1 MKSAKTS
8 TDNRVALDRQ
18 ARQRTSD
25 GTLTEP
31 EPLGQRK
38 DLKAWVVI
46 ADPGA
51 GKTDV
56 FKALSQAESG
66 HYIRARDFVELD
78 LPPEWCEPL
87 FIDGL
92 DEITTSTATDA
103 TVLGQI
109 RKKINAL
116 GIPKF
121 RISCREAD
129 WRGSADS
136 EALQRLVGEDQFA
149 ELHLMPLARQQSIE
163 LIAHWRQNGAEAAE
177 KFARDAEHHDLQ
189 GLLSNPQTL
198 LMLVKAMSGSSQWP
212 NSKTQT
218 YELACAQLSK
228 EFNDEHRANTLHS
241 TLPTQAVLAAA
252 GYLKAV
258 LLLSSSTGIAFQ
270 TPTHTTAGLMAL
282 PDVLLGKDTPM
293 PEACRE
299 ALQTRLFQGDG
310 QGHFAP
316 VHRTIAEYLGAKY
329 LVQRMHEGLP
339 ATRVMALMLGLDGGL
354 VPELRGLHAWLAAV
368 AVGRLRQELID
379 HDPLG
384 VVLNGD
390 VRDFTPAEK
399 RHVLDALLKE
409 ATQYHHFRRQNWTSQ
424 PFGALA
430 TPDMLGDFKRWL
442 QSADRSAPHFAILDC
457 LLDAL
462 EHGTPMLELTADLER
477 VVRDTTYWQS
487 LRKGA
492 LQVLLRYSKE
502 SPSTLL
508 KALLNDIHHNV
519 VEDSDDALLGMLL
532 EELYPEQIPPSEIWQ
547 YFRKPKAGR
556 LIGAYSHF
564 WFNFSKKTA
573 QLKDVPALLDALLA
587 SGFKL
592 DNQNDRSNTV
602 DVVGNL
608 LVRGVTTFGTTI
620 ETQRLYGWL
629 SLGLGQHDYCP
640 LRQDHQTKLSQWITD
655 HPEVFR
661 SLFGY
666 GLQRHHDEVENVQLR
681 LWKIRS
687 HLYSAAMPAGSQA
700 WLLGLA
706 KITSDGDLRRQLV
719 VKAFDSVRYHEG
731 TDPALVMFE
740 EWTSDHPSDLVW
752 LSYLVQ
758 SAYPPT
764 ESEQQ
769 HLDSKRRRQAR
780 EAGEERETIEF
791 LRRTLPSLATDSAH
805 RGALN
810 LIGDTYLNMY
820 VRQKGETPEVRLL
833 NLLNQNTEWMDLV
846 LAGLRQCLLR
856 SDLPSAAA
864 IVALDA
870 KGQRFN
876 LATPCLA
883 AMDLR
888 YTEQPDS
895 AFELPVPT
903 LETVTAFHF
912 VNHFDNAA
920 PWFKQLLN
928 EKPDVLARTLQLLI
942 STQVAGKKEHIN
954 CLYALANNN
963 EYAGVARQ
971 IVPPLI
977 NNFPAKASKNQLQNL
992 RLLMSAL
999 LNHCD
1004 HNTALNLIATKLSS
1018 GPLDVAQQVYWL
1030 IAGTKLAPDLYL
1042 DAARNFI
1049 SHTQAR
1055 TAHAFA
1061 VVDDP
1066 QEATPSCVE
1075 LTAKVLSFFIEL
1087 LGPTSTPAWS
1097 KHSGWVTPQMEK
1109 GRYVTS
1115 FIAALAN
1122 NPDEEAAQLLT
1133 QLAQRKDLKSWAEN
1147 FERAQYEQRITR
1159 RKALFQ
1165 PTPANKVVQ
1174 TLANLAPASAAD
1186 LWALTVEH
1194 LMALKQEI
1202 RNGSTNDYRQ
1212 YWAKDGPKIEDDCR
1226 DALLSDLKRS
1236 LAPLDVAAEAEGRY
1250 ADQKRADIKVIAL
1263 PHQIPIEIKREM
1275 HPDVWTAISNQ
1286 LVAKYSRETSSDGYG
1301 IYIVFWFTGNF
1312 KATDGERKPQTP
1324 QELEDRLKATV
1335 PEALRR
1341 KIAVLVVDC
1350 SKNR

>member
-1 MKSAKTS
+1 MKSAKTF

-18 ARQRTSD
+18 ARQRTSN
-25 GTLTEP
+25 GTLTDP

-38 DLKAWVVI
+38 DLKAWVLI

-78 LPPEWCEPL
+78 LSLDWCEPL

-163 LIAHWRQNGAEAAE
+163 LIAHWQQNGAEAAE

-270 TPTHTTAGLMAL
+270 TPTHTTAGLLAL
-282 PDVLLGKDTPM
+282 PDVLLGKDTPT

-368 AVGRLRQELID
+368 AVGHLRQELID

-390 VRDFTPAEK
+390 VRDFTPTEK

-409 ATQYHHFRRQNWTSQ
+409 ATQYRHFRSQNWTSQ

-430 TPDMLGDFKRWL
+430 TPDMLGDFKQWL
-442 QSADRSAPHFAILDC
+442 QSADRSPAHFAVLDC

-477 VVRDTTYWQS
+477 VVRDKSYWS
-487 LRKGA
+487 RLRTKA
-492 LQVLLRYSKE
+492 LQTLIAYTKNISLKTLNKLLS
-502 SPSTLL
+502 
-508 KALLNDIHHNV
+508 DIFNNT
-519 VEDSDDALLGMLL
+519 VEDSDDELIGAFLQN
-532 EELYPEQIPPSEIWQ
+532 LYPEVILPAQVFK
-547 YFRKPKAGR
+547 YFRRPKSDN
-556 LIGAYSHF
+556 LIGAYRCF
-564 WFNFSKKTA
+564 LVDFSENISRVENVPMLIDVLTELNLKIDNA
-573 QLKDVPALLDALLA
+573 VYASELPNIVGQLM
-587 SGFKL
+587 
-592 DNQNDRSNTV
+592 
-602 DVVGNL
+602 
-608 LVRGVTTFGTTI
+608 VRGINEYGTQI
-620 ETQRLYGWL
+620 DPSRLYKWL
-629 SLGLGQHDYCP
+629 SLGLGSNCQSL
-640 LRQDHQTKLSQWITD
+640 LREAHLNAIRKWLSE
-655 HPEVFR
+655 HPEIFK
-661 SLFGY
+661 SIFEY
-666 GLQRHHDEVENVQLR
+666 GLQYEKSESHDEISQDEKVRAR
-681 LWKIRS
+681 L
-687 HLYSAAMPAGSQA
+687 YASQEPKDYVV
-700 WLLGLA
+700 WLLGIAQKTTSNELRRSFLWNSYEYEKKYNGDDSALELLEVWRVENSIDAEWINRILSSPYPGTRPQQERGAFQVTFREVRSAQLA
-706 KITSDGDLRRQLV
+706 K
-719 VKAFDSVRYHEG
+719 
-731 TDPALVMFE
+731 
-740 EWTSDHPSDLVW
+740 
-752 LSYLVQ
+752 
-758 SAYPPT
+758 
-764 ESEQQ
+764 
-769 HLDSKRRRQAR
+769 
-780 EAGEERETIEF
+780 TIEF
-791 LRRTLPSLATDSAH
+791 FSRTLPSLTTDSAH
-805 RGALN
+805 LGALVE
-810 LIGDTYLNMY
+810 IGEAYLH
-820 VRQKGETPEVRLL
+820 VFERREGETPTDRLL
-833 NLLNQNTEWMDLV
+833 DLLNQNAEWVRLA

-856 SDLPSAAA
+856 SDLPSAAE

-870 KGQRFN
+870 KSQRFN

-888 YTEQPDS
+888 YAELPDS
-895 AFELPVPT
+895 AFELPLPT

-954 CLYALANNN
+954 CLYALANDK
-963 EYAGVARQ
+963 EYAGIAKQ

-977 NNFPAKASKNQLQNL
+977 GKFPAKASKNQLQNL
-992 RLLMSAL
+992 RLLVSAL

-1042 DAARNFI
+1042 APARSFI

-1061 VVDDP
+1061 VLDDP
-1066 QEATPSCVE
+1066 RESRTPRLE
-1075 LTAKVLSFFIEL
+1075 LPAKVLSFFVEL

-1115 FIAALAN
+1115 YISTLAN
-1122 NPDEEAAQLLT
+1122 NPDEDAAQLLT

-1147 FERAQYEQRITR
+1147 FDRAKYEQRNTR

-1165 PTPANKVVQ
+1165 PAPANKVVQ

-1186 LWALTVEH
+1186 LWALTVDH
-1194 LMALKQEI
+1194 LMALKQDI
-1202 RNGSTNDYRQ
+1202 RNGSTNDYKQ
-1212 YWAKDGPKIEDDCR
+1212 YWTKDGPKIEDDCR

-1286 LVAKYSRETSSDGYG
+1286 LVAKYSLETSSDRYG

-1350 SKNR
+1350 SKNG